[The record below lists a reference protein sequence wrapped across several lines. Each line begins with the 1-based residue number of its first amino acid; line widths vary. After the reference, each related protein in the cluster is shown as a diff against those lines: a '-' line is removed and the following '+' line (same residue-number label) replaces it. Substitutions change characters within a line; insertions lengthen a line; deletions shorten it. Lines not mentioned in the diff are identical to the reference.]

1 MNDLVLLNER
11 LNQNGY
17 WNKPIQYEHG
27 TPDSEALD
35 LYDQNGYDL
44 TELEQ
49 RFAKI
54 NLGPDKGHRYRRALK
69 YDWFAQSKK
78 KTTGAVLN
86 HACLFERKAYTGAA
100 KEQLETWAK
109 ENNLI
114 YKLIAMRPKWGLDF
128 SIDYADAEGNVFE
141 VLHWEWDSF
150 DFEEIQEKKKYMDDF
165 LQAQDFDEMALR
177 LLDKKSEWHH
187 LGFFEQS
194 DYKTNFFG
202 IEKERFKMVLWK

>member
-35 LYDQNGYDL
+35 LYEQNGYDL

-128 SIDYADAEGNVFE
+128 SIDYVDAEGNAFE
-141 VLHWEWDSF
+141 VFHWEFDGF
-150 DFEEIQEKKKYMDDF
+150 DFAEINKKKKQM
-165 LQAQDFDEMALR
+165 EGK
-177 LLDKKSEWHH
+177 LLSIDWDKGGRDLLERKDEWHG

-194 DYKTNFFG
+194 DWKCNFFD
-202 IEKERFKMVLWK
+202 IEKERFKMVIWS